1 MNLVDV
7 SLIAIV
13 AIVCGSMAQLTSK
26 YSRGGW
32 IVHLGLGF
40 MGAAAGVA
48 VARSFTVPIV
58 YMLTVA
64 KTDFPIIWAL
74 IGSVFFVALP
84 GILVKP
90 SRR

>member
-1 MNLVDV
+1 MNLID
-7 SLIAIV
+7 LLLMLAV
-13 AIVCGSMAQLTSK
+13 AVVCGSLAQMTSK

-48 VARSFTVPIV
+48 VARTLTVPIV
-58 YMLTVA
+58 YMLRVA
-64 KTDFPIIWAL
+64 DTDFPIIWAL
-74 IGSVFFVALP
+74 IGSVFLVALP
-84 GILVKP
+84 GFLVKP

>member
-1 MNLVDV
+1 MDV
-7 SLIAIV
+7 TTLLLISGV
-13 AIVCGSMAQLTSK
+13 AIICGSLAQLTSK

-40 MGAAAGVA
+40 FGAAAGVA
-48 VARSFTVPIV
+48 VARSLTVPLV
-58 YMLTVA
+58 YTLTVG

-74 IGSVFFVALP
+74 IGSVFFVAVI

-90 SRR
+90 GRH